1 MFLIYEYSTGMA
13 GRVNSFRHLFSFFCI
28 FFQSWPGL
36 FSKNRTK
43 GLTFSLDLILY
54 SQMKIDNLTD
64 FKASLTYDQLAF
76 FNEYEA
82 ETHESMEEL
91 YDENRTLQ
99 ALVTAK
105 AKAK

>member
-1 MFLIYEYSTGMA
+1 
-13 GRVNSFRHLFSFFCI
+13 
-28 FFQSWPGL
+28 
-36 FSKNRTK
+36 
-43 GLTFSLDLILY
+43 
-54 SQMKIDNLTD
+54 MKIDNLTD

-82 ETHESMEEL
+82 ETHKSMEEL
-91 YDENRTLQ
+91 YEENRTLQ